1 MQNAIK
7 QHEFSKL
14 KGIRE
19 WPNDASVPQSLYNC
33 QMWSCVFS
41 FSAVAW
47 WTPGNLHV
55 GPLFNF
61 VIFWPTQILM
71 HCVWGIVIEGVCYP
85 QPYCHMLLKMQNIYL
100 CDHILLL
107 DCVWGNFIK
116 TQGDSTCTTVSWWSQ
131 EILQVCYIVNINGKE
146 GRNHTY

>member
-1 MQNAIK
+1 
-7 QHEFSKL
+7 
-14 KGIRE
+14 
-19 WPNDASVPQSLYNC
+19 
-33 QMWSCVFS
+33 
-41 FSAVAW
+41 
-47 WTPGNLHV
+47 
-55 GPLFNF
+55 
-61 VIFWPTQILM
+61 M

-116 TQGDSTCTTVSWWSQ
+116 TEGDSTCRTVSWWSQ